1 MTDKITAQI
10 ATIEARIAKDTASLA
25 DLKRAQAAA
34 ALMADVGQGFT
45 VTFKAGRAETRREV
59 TGLVLGRGEVKGVDS
74 VRVQSGEGFDIE
86 LHTVKVAELLAVVAP
101 GKAVEVLDQ
110 LNDGEDDAQ
119 TTADNAVASDD
130 ILAEVLG

>member
-1 MTDKITAQI
+1 MTNKITAQI

-86 LHTVKVAELLAVVAP
+86 LHTVKVAELLAVEAP
-101 GKAVEVLDQ
+101 G
-110 LNDGEDDAQ
+110 
-119 TTADNAVASDD
+119 ADPAEAIEPSTPAASDD

>member
-34 ALMADVGQGFT
+34 ELMADVGQGFT

-59 TGLVLGRGEVKGVDS
+59 TGVVLGRGEVKGVDC

-86 LHTVKVAELLAVVAP
+86 LHTVKVAELLAVEAP
-101 GKAVEVLDQ
+101 G
-110 LNDGEDDAQ
+110 
-119 TTADNAVASDD
+119 ADPAEATEPSTVATSDD

>member
-10 ATIEARIAKDTASLA
+10 IVLETRIAKDTASLA

-59 TGLVLGRGEVKGVDS
+59 TGLVLGRGEVKGVDC

-86 LHTVKVAELLAVVAP
+86 LHTVKVAELLAVEAPFVA
-101 GKAVEVLDQ
+101 GEGG
-110 LNDGEDDAQ
+110 NIEDDLPSDPAPVG
-119 TTADNAVASDD
+119 DDD

>member
-10 ATIEARIAKDTASLA
+10 TVLETRIAKDTASLA

-59 TGLVLGRGEVKGVDS
+59 TGVVLGRGEVKGVDS

-86 LHTVKVAELLAVVAP
+86 LHTVKVAELLAVEAPFVA
-101 GKAVEVLDQ
+101 GEGG
-110 LNDGEDDAQ
+110 NIEDDLPSDPAPVG
-119 TTADNAVASDD
+119 DDD

>member
-10 ATIEARIAKDTASLA
+10 LVLETRIAKDTASLA
-25 DLKRAQAAA
+25 DLKRAQEAA
-34 ALMADVGQGFT
+34 ALMADVGAGFT

-59 TGLVLGRGEVKGVDS
+59 VGVVLGRGEVKGVDS

-86 LHTVKVAELLAVVAP
+86 LHTVKVAELLAVEAP
-101 GKAVEVLDQ
+101 GHGTQLDAE
-110 LNDGEDDAQ
+110 LAH
-119 TTADNAVASDD
+119 ADQSADVSSDD

>member
-1 MTDKITAQI
+1 MTNKITAQI

-59 TGLVLGRGEVKGVDS
+59 TGVVLGRGEVKGVDC

-86 LHTVKVAELLAVVAP
+86 LHTVKVAELLAVEAP
-101 GKAVEVLDQ
+101 GADPLGD
-110 LNDGEDDAQ
+110 LLGA
-119 TTADNAVASDD
+119 TTPEANAATGDDD

>member
-10 ATIEARIAKDTASLA
+10 TVLETRIAKDTASLA

-34 ALMADVGQGFT
+34 ALMADVGTGFT
-45 VTFKAGRAETRREV
+45 VTFKAGRGDTRREV
-59 TGLVLGRGEVKGVDS
+59 VGVVLGRGEVKGVDS

-86 LHTVKVAELLAVVAP
+86 LHTVKVAELLAVEAPFVA
-101 GKAVEVLDQ
+101 
-110 LNDGEDDAQ
+110 GEGGSIEEDLPSDPAPVG
-119 TTADNAVASDD
+119 DDD

>member
-10 ATIEARIAKDTASLA
+10 TVLETRIAKDTASLA

-34 ALMADVGQGFT
+34 ALMADVGAGFT

-59 TGLVLGRGEVKGVDS
+59 TGVVLGRGEVKGVDS

-86 LHTVKVAELLAVVAP
+86 LHTVKVAELLAVEAPFVA
-101 GKAVEVLDQ
+101 GEGG
-110 LNDGEDDAQ
+110 NIEDDLFS
-119 TTADNAVASDD
+119 DPVSVGGDD

>member
-25 DLKRAQAAA
+25 ELVRAQAAS

-45 VTFKAGRAETRREV
+45 VSFKVGRAETRREV

-86 LHTVKVAELLAVVAP
+86 LHTVKVAELLAVEAP
-101 GKAVEVLDQ
+101 GAVE
-110 LNDGEDDAQ
+110 EAAQ
-119 TTADNAVASDD
+119 SPEPRAAAGADD

>member
-10 ATIEARIAKDTASLA
+10 TVLETRIAKDTASLA

-86 LHTVKVAELLAVVAP
+86 LHTVKVAELLAVEAP
-101 GKAVEVLDQ
+101 G
-110 LNDGEDDAQ
+110 
-119 TTADNAVASDD
+119 ADPVCYETVKTPEPGAVAGDDD

>member
-10 ATIEARIAKDTASLA
+10 IVLETRIAKDTASLA

-59 TGLVLGRGEVKGVDS
+59 TGVVLGRGEVKGVDC

-86 LHTVKVAELLAVVAP
+86 LHTVKVAELLAVEAP
-101 GKAVEVLDQ
+101 GAVVI
-110 LNDGEDDAQ
+110 DGAEN
-119 TTADNAVASDD
+119 NAELIAEGKEPNATDDD

>member
-59 TGLVLGRGEVKGVDS
+59 TGVVLGRGEVKGVDC

-86 LHTVKVAELLAVVAP
+86 LHTVKVAELLAVEAP
-101 GKAVEVLDQ
+101 GADPEQEGTIK
-110 LNDGEDDAQ
+110 DG
-119 TTADNAVASDD
+119 VAEALVATVSDD

>member
-10 ATIEARIAKDTASLA
+10 TVLETRIAKDTASLA

-34 ALMADVGQGFT
+34 ALMADVGAGFT
-45 VTFKAGRAETRREV
+45 VSFKAGRAETRREV
-59 TGLVLGRGEVKGVDS
+59 TGVVLGRGEVKGVDS

-86 LHTVKVAELLAVVAP
+86 LHTVKVAELLAVEAPFVA
-101 GKAVEVLDQ
+101 GEGG
-110 LNDGEDDAQ
+110 NIEDDLFS
-119 TTADNAVASDD
+119 DPVSVGGDD

>member
-59 TGLVLGRGEVKGVDS
+59 TGVVLGRGEVKGVDS

-86 LHTVKVAELLAVVAP
+86 LHTVKVAELLAVEAP
-101 GKAVEVLDQ
+101 GADPLGD
-110 LNDGEDDAQ
+110 LLGA
-119 TTADNAVASDD
+119 TTPEANAAAGDDD

>member
-10 ATIEARIAKDTASLA
+10 TVLETRIAKDTASLA

-34 ALMADVGQGFT
+34 ELMADVGQGFT
-45 VTFKAGRAETRREV
+45 VSFKVGRAETRREV
-59 TGLVLGRGEVKGVDS
+59 TGVVLGRGEVKGVDS

-86 LHTVKVAELLAVVAP
+86 LHTIKVAELLTVVAP

-110 LNDGEDDAQ
+110 LNDGADDAQ

>member
-1 MTDKITAQI
+1 MTNKITAQI

-59 TGLVLGRGEVKGVDS
+59 VGVVLGRGEVKGVDS

-86 LHTVKVAELLAVVAP
+86 LHTVKVAELLAVEAP
-101 GKAVEVLDQ
+101 ADTITVTPKPDV
-110 LNDGEDDAQ
+110 
-119 TTADNAVASDD
+119 TAGDDD

>member
-10 ATIEARIAKDTASLA
+10 TVLETRIAKDTASLA

-45 VTFKAGRAETRREV
+45 VSFKVGRADTRREV
-59 TGLVLGRGEVKGVDS
+59 VGVVLGRGEVKGVDS

-86 LHTVKVAELLAVVAP
+86 LHTIKVAELLTVVAP
-101 GKAVEVLDQ
+101 GQ
-110 LNDGEDDAQ
+110 LATGTEFEQSQDPAPAGD
-119 TTADNAVASDD
+119 DD